1 MFEAWQITSGRRNFL
16 VLIRSYHGRQALTSP
31 VLNTSR
37 ALAQIGPS
45 SHEHISI
52 WETCEGQER
61 HFQPKNISLQLFRG
75 ILRHLWASFGLLTAF
90 FFSLQCQV
98 ILETLVY
105 QASQALK
112 EMKAYRAY
120 LALLVPLDYRLY
132 QVKQTHPPAA
142 QICPLST
149 LALSIPC
156 YTSGL
161 GT

>member
-1 MFEAWQITSGRRNFL
+1 MSTLASGRPVKGKKGTSNVRTSPCNSFEAFCDICGPPL
-16 VLIRSYHGRQALTSP
+16 V
-31 VLNTSR
+31 
-37 ALAQIGPS
+37 
-45 SHEHISI
+45 
-52 WETCEGQER
+52 C
-61 HFQPKNISLQLFRG
+61 
-75 ILRHLWASFGLLTAF
+75 LLLF

-98 ILETLVY
+98 ILETLVC

-120 LALLVPLDYRLY
+120 LALLAPLDYQLY
-132 QVKQTHPPAA
+132 QVKQTNPPTA

-149 LALSIPC
+149 LAFSIPC

>member
-1 MFEAWQITSGRRNFL
+1 MTF
-16 VLIRSYHGRQALTSP
+16 V
-31 VLNTSR
+31 
-37 ALAQIGPS
+37 
-45 SHEHISI
+45 
-52 WETCEGQER
+52 
-61 HFQPKNISLQLFRG
+61 
-75 ILRHLWASFGLLTAF
+75 GLLWFAYCF
-90 FFSLQCQV
+90 FFPLQCQV
-98 ILETLVY
+98 ILETLVC

-120 LALLVPLDYRLY
+120 PALLVPLDYRLY

-161 GT
+161 GTKLTKVKRKVELVSKLPTVSARPHVHKKRARVSNILLASIMYHR